1 MGVKSLWSLLAPVGR
16 PILLETVE
24 GKAMAIDSSIW
35 IYQFQA
41 TMRDKEGRVL
51 INAHVLGFLRRI
63 TKLLFYGIKPVFVFD
78 GGAPAIKRNTL
89 TERKRKK
96 TGAVL
101 SHARLAERLLA
112 ARLRKEALGRTHD
125 ISQGKAKPGGE
136 DNIVYLEDVDP
147 TIPKAPPRRDSPT
160 PTPGTSSAK
169 KKTRFY
175 DHDPYRLPDV
185 DLEATVAKAT
195 RSSVPDPRLA
205 TEDELRAFIEEMRPE
220 DFDVNS
226 PGFRELPT
234 EVQYEIIG
242 DLRLR
247 SRQTSHARLEKML
260 RSSRTAMDFS
270 KAQIQNL
277 KQRNALTQQLLVTT
291 DSIGKAHI
299 SIPVRIASE
308 RNKEYLLVKNDGV
321 DGGWILGVRDGTRE
335 KPIAIDIDDTYAD
348 SDEDME
354 QVAIGTFGPVDD
366 GSQKEMV
373 PHHEGVNNKMP
384 RVAAPL
390 ATTKKS
396 QSKPLFDLDDDDQEI
411 GVGQVPESDSENEM
425 LSLAIQAS
433 LDDVQGTSSQVTSR
447 TELDALNALSDIFV
461 SPSRLETVLTF
472 ANVDASP
479 SSSRTARNT
488 STSFGRPSLLSSF
501 APSDKLAVA
510 AEFNADDGLDDAYID
525 VTTTPHVEHDIDS
538 QTTSPNLISGEFS
551 TPEPTANVDAD
562 KTEIFVD
569 SDEDEDMEE
578 VLPGPDIQLQL
589 QASDEN
595 HLAISG
601 TPEPT
606 PNAGAGKTE
615 IFVDSDEDEDMEE
628 VLPEPHIQPRN
639 ENHPANLQH
648 EVQVSP
654 GAQERLQFS
663 NDNPPSVQ
671 ASPDGSDQEQ
681 IAWSRSPSPAAEN
694 IGGNA
699 AVHPDDGWDAAQ
711 EMDPHAEEGEFARFM
726 SQVKGKSIEEVR
738 REIDAEIES
747 LNQQRKAAMRDS
759 EDITQQMITQIMT
772 MLRLFGI
779 PYVTAPMEA
788 EAQCAELV
796 SLGLV
801 DGVITDDSDVFL
813 FGAQRVFK
821 NMFNQSKTVECF
833 LLSDLSR
840 EVGLDRDTLVRL
852 AYLLGSDYVEGLPGV
867 GPVVAMELLKEFPGI
882 DGLHKFKD
890 WWLRVQSGRDTEEDT
905 KSKFRKRFKKKFK
918 NLYLDDDWPNS
929 AVRDAYYHPTV
940 DSSDEPFKWG
950 LPDLDGLRQLFQQ
963 ELGWEQAKIDEL
975 LLPVIHK
982 INKRGQENAM
992 NRQSNLSSFFDVSAG
1007 MGAYVPKKRQ
1017 VYASRR
1023 LQDVVADFR
1032 KRQPAE
1038 ISTPAAGSQE
1048 GTSQQEEA
1056 GEEVSGTRKRRKT
1069 VQKGRAAKI
1078 KKTVVSKDKRSVKR
1092 KKGTKRTNSVESE
1105 DEISESSASEVVDV
1119 PPSTIQLRPRR
1130 RRRKSAEP
1138 QTPGNDK

>member
-101 SHARLAERLLA
+101 SHAKLAERLLA

-169 KKTRFY
+169 KKSRFY

-354 QVAIGTFGPVDD
+354 QVAIGTSGPVDD
-366 GSQKEMV
+366 GSQKEIGR
-373 PHHEGVNNKMP
+373 HHEGVNNKMP

-447 TELDALNALSDIFV
+447 TELDALNAPSDIFV

-501 APSDKLAVA
+501 APSNKLA
-510 AEFNADDGLDDAYID
+510 
-525 VTTTPHVEHDIDS
+525 
-538 QTTSPNLISGEFS
+538 
-551 TPEPTANVDAD
+551 
-562 KTEIFVD
+562 IFVD

-595 HLAISG
+595 HLANLQHEEVVRVSPELISG
-601 TPEPT
+601 TSEPT
-606 PNAGAGKTE
+606 PNVGAGKTE

-639 ENHPANLQH
+639 ENHLANLQH
-648 EVQVSP
+648 EVQVS
-654 GAQERLQFS
+654 QERPQIS

-681 IAWSRSPSPAAEN
+681 IAWSRSPSPVAEN
-694 IGGNA
+694 IGGNV

-726 SQVKGKSIEEVR
+726 SQVKGKSIEDVR

-992 NRQSNLSSFFDVSAG
+992 NRQSNLSNFFDVSAG
-1007 MGAYVPKKRQ
+1007 MGAYIPKKRQ

-1038 ISTPAAGSQE
+1038 ISTPATGSQE
-1048 GTSQQEEA
+1048 GTSQQEED

-1069 VQKGRAAKI
+1069 LQKGRAAKI
-1078 KKTVVSKDKRSVKR
+1078 KKTVASKDKKSVKR

-1105 DEISESSASEVVDV
+1105 DEISESSASEAVDV